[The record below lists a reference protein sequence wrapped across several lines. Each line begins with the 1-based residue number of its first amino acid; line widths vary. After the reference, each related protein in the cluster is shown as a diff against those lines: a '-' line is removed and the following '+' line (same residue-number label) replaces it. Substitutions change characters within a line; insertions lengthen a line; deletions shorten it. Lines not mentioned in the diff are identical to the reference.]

1 MNEKDIITLAMK
13 SCGWNQQVLAEN
25 CGYKSQSAI
34 SNKVNGKSLRV
45 DTFVKIL
52 NTMGYEVIV
61 KSKSSNSNKNQWK
74 IELGSEE

>member
-1 MNEKDIITLAMK
+1 MNEKNIITEAMK
-13 SCGWNQQVLAEN
+13 SCGWNQQLLAEK

-45 DTFVKIL
+45 DTFAKIL
-52 NTMGYEVIV
+52 DAMGYEIVV

-74 IELGSEE
+74 ISIDEAE